1 MNNLWAIVPA
11 AGLGS
16 RMGSELPKQYHKI
29 AGLPILEHTLRVLLH
44 SSDIFRVIVAL
55 HPTEPR
61 EGQLPSLIHDR
72 VQIVGG
78 GPNRSDSVL
87 SGLNWLNNEASDD
100 DWVLVHDA
108 ARPCLSAN
116 TLDKLINEAKRL
128 KTGVILCEPVSDTLK
143 QIDAAGKVVKTV
155 DRNKFMCAQTPQ
167 IFPFLA
173 LFDAMRACQ
182 KRGVIATDEAM
193 AMELSGHSIN
203 TISGPA
209 NNIKVTFETDLI
221 FAERYLQQELKSTW
235 S

>member
-44 SSDIFRVIVAL
+44 SSDIFRIIVAL
-55 HPTEPR
+55 HPIEPR
-61 EGQLPSLIHDR
+61 KDQLPSLIHDR
-72 VQIVGG
+72 VQVVQG

-87 SGLNWLNNEASDD
+87 SGLNWLNHEASDD

-116 TLDKLINEAKRL
+116 TLENLIKEAKRL
-128 KTGVILCEPVSDTLK
+128 NNGVILCGPVSDTLK
-143 QIDAAGKVVKTV
+143 QIDEAGRVVKTV
-155 DRNKFMCAQTPQ
+155 DRNKFRCAQTPQ
-167 IFPFLA
+167 IFPFSDLR
-173 LFDAMRACQ
+173 DAMRACQ
-182 KRGVIATDEAM
+182 KRGLIATDEAM

-203 TISGPA
+203 IILGPA
-209 NNIKVTFETDLI
+209 NNIKVTVEADLI
-221 FAERYLQQELKSTW
+221 FAERYLQQELESTR